1 MMLLISGIATITA
14 TRIKGLTFDGS
25 ATPFCEFKNM
35 YGAKKLKTLRIAL
48 AKVHIANLNKSEA
61 QQDEEKDGGDGGSVP
76 RPEIRE
82 CFLVDLVHQRGRA
95 GCLRAT
101 PGHY

>member
-1 MMLLISGIATITA
+1 
-14 TRIKGLTFDGS
+14 
-25 ATPFCEFKNM
+25 M
-35 YGAKKLKTLRIAL
+35 YGFPLQSPSLSPVIHL
-48 AKVHIANLNKSEA
+48 PVHIANLNKSEA